1 LPKSLDGTKMPIEK
15 LDDCTVL
22 LVDDSA
28 DNLAFM
34 AQGLAGRYQ
43 IKAAKSGEMA
53 LHILNKFSVDLIIL
67 DVVMPEMSGYDV
79 IRHVTSNPATRH
91 IPVMFLTGKSSQEDE
106 KLGFELGAADYIHK
120 PVSIPLLRSRVK
132 THLQN
137 KRSKDFLR
145 DQNGYLEKEVLKRSS
160 ELDRMQD
167 AVVFALASLAE
178 TRDPETGNHILRTQ
192 HYVKLLAEHLATT
205 PKYSKQLTPKL
216 IDTFFKAAPL
226 HDIGKVGIE
235 DSILLKPGKLTTEEF
250 EIMKS
255 HAELGRLALQK
266 AEQLSG
272 AHNDLID
279 VAKDIAY
286 GHHEKWDGSGYPNGY
301 SGDDIPI
308 SARLMAVADV
318 YDALICKRVYKDPMS
333 HEKAKAIILEGNG
346 HHFDPE
352 VVEAFLAQEELF
364 IKIASEFSDN

>member
-1 LPKSLDGTKMPIEK
+1 MPIEK
-15 LDDCTVL
+15 LDDCTIL
-22 LVDDSA
+22 LVDDSP

-43 IKAAKSGEMA
+43 IKAAKSGQMA
-53 LHILNKFSVDLIIL
+53 LHVLEQFDVDLILL
-67 DVVMPEMSGYDV
+67 DVVMPEMTGYDV
-79 IRHVTSNPATRH
+79 IRFVTSNPKTRH
-91 IPVMFLTGKSSQEDE
+91 IPVVFLTGKDSQEDE

-120 PVSIPLLRSRVK
+120 PISIPLLRSRVR

-137 KRSKDFLR
+137 KRSQDFLR
-145 DQNGYLEKEVLKRSS
+145 DQNGYLETEVLKRSN

-192 HYVKLLAEHLATT
+192 HYVKLLAEYLAENE
-205 PKYSKQLTPKL
+205 KYRKLLTPKK
-216 IDTFFKAAPL
+216 IDTYFKAAPL
-226 HDIGKVGIE
+226 HDIGKVGII
-235 DSILLKPGKLTTEEF
+235 DSILLKPGKLTKDEF

-255 HAELGRLALQK
+255 HTTLGLQALER

-272 AHNDLID
+272 AHNDLISA
-279 VAKDIAY
+279 AKEIAY

-301 SGDDIPI
+301 AGDDIPL

-318 YDALICKRVYKDPMS
+318 YDALICKRVYKDAMT
-333 HEKAKAIILEGNG
+333 HEKAKSIISEGTG
-346 HHFDPE
+346 KHFDPQ
-352 VVEAFLAQEELF
+352 VIEAFLAQEDLF